1 MDPGTIA
8 IIIIAA
14 MMILYVTEILPI
26 ATTSVLACLALAV
39 FGVIPFADAF
49 GGFGNDIVFLII
61 GMVIVGDALFETGV
75 ASLIGKKIIS
85 LVGTNEKAFIGAL
98 IIVIIPISAFLSNT
112 ATVAMTLPIA
122 ASAIAAS
129 EGKLKKKDTYMIIGM
144 TSVVGGG
151 LTLVGSTPQLIA
163 QGLLVESGL
172 ETIGFFEL
180 SLIGLPVIL
189 LLVVYVMTIG
199 HSLKKKVFDFPEV
212 EDYVPDKRPV
222 SIIAKAYPTKQVV
235 RMCISVFVLIFCV
248 VGFISGFWTLG
259 IVAMIGAAICVVS
272 GCISQKA
279 IFQKM
284 NWTTVVIMGSSF
296 GIAAGLEKSG
306 AGRLI
311 AQGMI
316 GIFGDAISPW
326 LLCAALA
333 LISVI
338 FTNFMSSTA
347 TAALLVPI
355 AAFAALELGYNV
367 KAIVMSVAIAANI
380 GYATPISTPPITM
393 TLSGGYRFLDY
404 VKFGGL
410 FNIMA
415 YVLVILLFPLVL
427 NI

>member
-1 MDPGTIA
+1 LDPGTIA